1 MSVGAS
7 YAHCERL
14 ARSAAANFYPAFL
27 VLPREQRR
35 AMYTLYAFNRLTD
48 DISDSPGDGG
58 AKHKALESWQQTLDS
73 VLDGG
78 RDHPVL
84 TALRDATNRFQ
95 IPREHFHAVID
106 GCRMDLEP
114 RSFATFAELHHYCRL
129 VASAVGQACIH
140 IWGFRGEH
148 ATKHAEAAGV
158 ALQLTNVLRDLDE
171 DRRRG
176 RVYIP
181 LEDLDRFGCDRQS
194 ICSDAKCDAFQSLM
208 RFETD
213 RARHYYR
220 EAEGLTEC
228 LLPAGRAVFSVI
240 LGTYR
245 RLLERIEASRFDVF
259 AQRVSV
265 PRREKVGL
273 VLRALPVRWGWA
285 RG

>member
-1 MSVGAS
+1 MNVGTS
-7 YAHCERL
+7 YSHCERL
-14 ARSAAANFYPAFL
+14 ARLAAANFYPAFL

-35 AMYTLYAFNRLTD
+35 AMYALYAFNRLTD
-48 DISDSPGDGG
+48 DISDSPGDVGEKRQALG
-58 AKHKALESWQQTLDS
+58 AWQNTLDS
-73 VLDGG
+73 VLNGDLN
-78 RDHPVL
+78 HPAL

-114 RSFATFAELHHYCRL
+114 RQFATFVELHHYCLL

-140 IWGFRGEH
+140 IWGFRGEQ
-148 ATKHAEAAGV
+148 ATKQAEAAGV
-158 ALQLTNVLRDLDE
+158 ALQLTNILRDLDE
-171 DRRRG
+171 DRQRG
-176 RVYIP
+176 RVYLP
-181 LEDLDRFGCDRQS
+181 VEDLDQFGCDRHA
-194 ICSDAKCDAFQSLM
+194 ICTDTTCDAFQSLM

-213 RARHYYR
+213 RARHYYH
-220 EAEGLTEC
+220 EAEGLSER
-228 LLPAGRAVFSVI
+228 LLPAGRAVFGVI

-245 RLLERIEASRFDVF
+245 RLLERIQASRFDVF